1 MTPEE
6 HAKLE
11 RALALAEE
19 NNKILLSIRRSNR
32 IALGMRALYWVV
44 ILGLTFG
51 AFYFIQPYL
60 NFLTNLGGG
69 SISQPSGQTT
79 GQSTSTDSSL
89 LSALKQAQQSAHG
102 LEDLL
107 K

>member
-19 NNKILLSIRRSNR
+19 NNKILLGLRRSGR
-32 IALGMRALYWVV
+32 IAIGMRVLYWGV
-44 ILGLTFG
+44 IIALSFG
-51 AFYFIQPYL
+51 AFYFIQPYM
-60 NFLTNLGGG
+60 NFLTGLAGG
-69 SISQPSGQTT
+69 SGSQSSGQT
-79 GQSTSTDSSL
+79 GTSTDSSL
-89 LSALKQAQQSAHG
+89 LDALKQAQQSANG
-102 LEDLL
+102 LQDLL